1 MYRQLVVTRRVDR
14 RFLSAWQQEQQQEQ
28 QQQRIFASSSI
39 ASSAGATAA
48 TATVLCVPIPA
59 PSAHI
64 RATACYN
71 LKCNRCQRNSERNEQ
86 QYVNDGRLRGE
97 RSDSGRSGG

>member
-28 QQQRIFASSSI
+28 QRIFASSSI
-39 ASSAGATAA
+39 ASSAGAIAA
-48 TATVLCVPIPA
+48 TATVLCVSIPA

-64 RATACYN
+64 RAAACYN

-86 QYVNDGRLRGE
+86 QCVNDGRLRGE
-97 RSDSGRSGG
+97 RGDSGSSGG